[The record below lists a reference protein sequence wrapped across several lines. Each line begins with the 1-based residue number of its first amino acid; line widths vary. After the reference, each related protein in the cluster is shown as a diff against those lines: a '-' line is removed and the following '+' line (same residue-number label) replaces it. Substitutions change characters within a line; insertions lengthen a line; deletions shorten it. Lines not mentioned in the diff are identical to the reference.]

1 MWKWF
6 LGSHLMTKFDKLG
19 TYAAALA
26 YSFVLSV
33 IPFLGIAFA
42 LTYEMFGSL
51 DPKTYQAA
59 LDRILPLE
67 HGNHADLTLVTHI
80 AKAVETGRNVGVART
95 IGLLFAFYVSF
106 NLMNQIVRTLL
117 FIFDDS
123 RRLYEWT
130 WRVFIKTMALLAVWM
145 FLLLTVTVSAVIG
158 VFLYN
163 NPNSN
168 ERFLSM
174 PWHVASDLIMV
185 ASLFGAVSVTYYL
198 VPSKRP
204 RFREVRDGAM
214 LASVGWIGCGLVFT
228 RIIPGMMGMNM
239 VYQAL
244 GSIVIVLLWAQACAW
259 SLIIGA
265 CWIARFSPRSKH

>member
-33 IPFLGIAFA
+33 VPFLVIAFA
-42 LTYEMFGSL
+42 LTTELFGSL
-51 DPKTYQAA
+51 NPITYRAT

-67 HGNHADLTLVTHI
+67 DANRNDVFVSHI
-80 AKAVETGRNVGVART
+80 TQAIETWRASGLART
-95 IGLLFAFYVSF
+95 IGLLFALYVSF

-130 WRVFIKTMALLAVWM
+130 WKVFIKTVALLAVWT
-145 FLLLTVTVSAVIG
+145 FLLLTVMVSSVLGIFVHQNA
-158 VFLYN
+158 
-163 NPNSN
+163 S
-168 ERFLSM
+168 FLSM
-174 PWHVASDLIMV
+174 PWRVVSDLVMV
-185 ASLFGAVSVTYYL
+185 VSLFGAVFLTYYL
-198 VPSKRP
+198 VPTKRP
-204 RFREVRDGAM
+204 RLREVRDGAM

-228 RIIPGMMGMNM
+228 RIIPSLLGLNL

-244 GSIVIVLLWAQACAW
+244 GTIVIILLWAQACAW
-259 SLIIGA
+259 SLIVGA
-265 CWIARFSPRSKH
+265 CWVARFSPRPKR

>member
-33 IPFLGIAFA
+33 VPFLVIAFA
-42 LTYEMFGSL
+42 LASELFGSL
-51 DPKTYQAA
+51 KPQAYRA
-59 LDRILPLE
+59 TLDRILPLE
-67 HGNHADLTLVTHI
+67 TGDRGESIALWHI
-80 AKAVETGRNVGVART
+80 TQALQAARNSGVAT

-130 WRVFIKTMALLAVWM
+130 WGVFIKTVALLAIWT
-145 FLLLTVTVSAVIG
+145 FLLLTVTVSSVLSPFVHQNAS
-158 VFLYN
+158 FL
-163 NPNSN
+163 
-168 ERFLSM
+168 FL
-174 PWHVASDLIMV
+174 PWRVASDLIMV
-185 ASLFGAVSVTYYL
+185 VALFGAVFLTYYL

-204 RFREVRDGAM
+204 RVREVRDGAM
-214 LASVGWIGCGLVFT
+214 LASVGLIGCGLVFT
-228 RIIPGMMGMNM
+228 RVIPGMMGMNL

-259 SLIIGA
+259 SLIVGA
-265 CWIARFSPRSKH
+265 CWVARFSPRAKR